1 MKIINSYFRF
11 NDDRGEIKG
20 IIIKMNDE
28 RSIKYHLKK
37 VFKEQIIFIKN

>member
-20 IIIKMNDE
+20 IIKMNDE
-28 RSIKYHLKK
+28 RSIKYPLKK
-37 VFKEQIIFIKN
+37 IFKEQIIFIIN